1 MHPTSSP
8 PGTLQ
13 LHSAARPAHLRIAGD
28 WTLAHYNAL
37 RDAVLRMRPQL
48 DEHSTVELDAL
59 GALDTA
65 GAGLL
70 VELLGPQ
77 RIAAV
82 AQWAPHRPR
91 RAPLR

>member
-37 RDAVLRMRPQL
+37 RDAVVRMRPQL
-48 DEHSTVELDAL
+48 DEHSTVEL
-59 GALDTA
+59 
-65 GAGLL
+65 
-70 VELLGPQ
+70 
-77 RIAAV
+77 
-82 AQWAPHRPR
+82 R
-91 RAPLR
+91 RAGRTGYRRRRPAGRSCSARSASPP